1 MMNDDDLIE
10 LEINDMS
17 KTLPIDHFISRC
29 DYKGNLNLYLSQSAG
44 KNLKKW
50 KLLLHEGMLTLHDK
64 GEKIEGNYYIYNV
77 YNIQVMM
84 IRVGTISWRQN

>member
-50 KLLLHEGMLTLHDK
+50 KLLLHEGMLTLHEK
-64 GEKIEGNYYIYNV
+64 GEKIKGNYYIYIYNV
-77 YNIQVMM
+77 YK
-84 IRVGTISWRQN
+84 S